1 VKLDFWHHVLHNWPL
16 AAAAAVTFIILIAAL
31 VTGVIFSNQGSISR
45 AKEPERF
52 ARWVRC

>member
-31 VTGVIFSNQGSISR
+31 LTGVIFSNQGSISR
-45 AKEPERF
+45 AKEP
-52 ARWVRC
+52 

>member
-31 VTGVIFSNQGSISR
+31 VTGVIFSNQGASR
-45 AKEPERF
+45 APRNLS
-52 ARWVRC
+52 ASRAG